1 MNQVNLVVVLILVLL
16 KLFITEH
23 SDFKNIYGRFLKIA
37 FEDYET
43 RHVPPLRM
51 ATVVKSPLDLLKK
64 TLTPLNVIKIWLT
77 LLKNECFCPILD
89 HFWFLTMKILEFVF
103 NPKNTENSPIP
114 LKL

>member
-1 MNQVNLVVVLILVLL
+1 M
-16 KLFITEH
+16 
-23 SDFKNIYGRFLKIA
+23 GGFLKIA

-64 TLTPLNVIKIWLT
+64 TLIKIWLT
-77 LLKNECFCPILD
+77 LLKNECFCPILN
-89 HFWFLTMKILEFVF
+89 HFWFLTVKILEFVF